1 MKNWLKICKFTL
13 KQAIRGAKFIP
24 STIIVGL
31 VIFAAVIVSNFLL
44 SGAIDNDSPME
55 ELEKVYIV
63 NETKLDIDTDSFV
76 SKNQSKYPNL
86 DITVTSD
93 KSAEEIAS
101 DSDATLVMKIAEDED
116 GTRLVVYIPKESS
129 VGNGDADDFAEAFS
143 KSISDAKISSIGIS
157 EDEFDMAVSD
167 LNITELE
174 AENSED
180 EQDLSLFAYMAPLAV
195 MMILYFLVIFYGQ
208 SIGQVVSIEKTSK
221 LMEYILTLTGPSGII
236 FGKVTAAFLEALIQ
250 LCVWIICGACGLV
263 ISDIAI
269 KGIIG
274 ENDKNI
280 IALFMEAMPEGG
292 VSGNFI
298 VLVILAVIALLVA
311 FLFYCFVSAMF
322 ASFAATAEELSQT
335 NSMSLM
341 TMLAGFLVSMYVPL
355 FTDNSKVGMTIIRII
370 PFTAAFCLPGD
381 VISARIGIVEYV
393 LYLALLIFFTVMLAI
408 LIGRVY
414 KNRLFKKGTKGIFAE
429 IVSAITGKES
439 SAEDQTNRQD
449 GTSVKEKA
457 LSVNDFANYDK
468 AKKAYTVIG
477 FGLLIF
483 ILAANSLGGSIGNV
497 IANIVAAN
505 GHKDIL
511 DIYESITFLTITN
524 IVGSYLI
531 AFPLFVLVSRFA
543 NDSVSKIK
551 GNITKG
557 QYLRALCIIFPV
569 DIGLGYLSNMLASV
583 ISGGQANNDLI
594 EGLLTGESILT
605 IIMVAVLAP
614 IFEELIFRKIIIDRT
629 RKYGEVVAIVY
640 SALAFGIFHCNLYQ
654 IFYAFALGL
663 IFGYVYIK
671 TGNVVLTIIMHM
683 AINGTSSIFYPLAPE
698 AYKVFI
704 IVMCVLGVVS
714 IIYTLIKRDVRI
726 ERAENEVSSKEL
738 TKVALLN
745 SGSIL
750 FAIVCALIAAYVLF
764 NSTLG

>member
-1 MKNWLKICKFTL
+1 
-13 KQAIRGAKFIP
+13 
-24 STIIVGL
+24 
-31 VIFAAVIVSNFLL
+31 
-44 SGAIDNDSPME
+44 
-55 ELEKVYIV
+55 
-63 NETKLDIDTDSFV
+63 
-76 SKNQSKYPNL
+76 
-86 DITVTSD
+86 
-93 KSAEEIAS
+93 
-101 DSDATLVMKIAEDED
+101 
-116 GTRLVVYIPKESS
+116 
-129 VGNGDADDFAEAFS
+129 
-143 KSISDAKISSIGIS
+143 
-157 EDEFDMAVSD
+157 
-167 LNITELE
+167 
-174 AENSED
+174 
-180 EQDLSLFAYMAPLAV
+180 
-195 MMILYFLVIFYGQ
+195 
-208 SIGQVVSIEKTSK
+208 
-221 LMEYILTLTGPSGII
+221 
-236 FGKVTAAFLEALIQ
+236 
-250 LCVWIICGACGLV
+250 
-263 ISDIAI
+263 
-269 KGIIG
+269 
-274 ENDKNI
+274 
-280 IALFMEAMPEGG
+280 
-292 VSGNFI
+292 
-298 VLVILAVIALLVA
+298 
-311 FLFYCFVSAMF
+311 
-322 ASFAATAEELSQT
+322 
-335 NSMSLM
+335 
-341 TMLAGFLVSMYVPL
+341 MYVPL

-439 SAEDQTNRQD
+439 SAEDQTNRQE

-483 ILAANSLGGSIGNV
+483 ILAANSLGGSIGNI

-524 IVGSYLI
+524 IIGSYLI

-594 EGLLTGESILT
+594 EDLLTGESILT

-698 AYKVFI
+698 AYKVFC

-745 SGSIL
+745 SGSII
-750 FAIVCALIAAYVLF
+750 FALVCALISAYTLYV
-764 NSTLG
+764 STLG

>member
-31 VIFAAVIVSNFLL
+31 VIFVAVIVSNFLL

-76 SKNQSKYPNL
+76 SKHQSKYPNL

-116 GTRLVVYIPKESS
+116 GCRLVVYIPKESS
-129 VGNGDADDFAEAFS
+129 VGNGEADDFAEAFS

-274 ENDKNI
+274 ETDKNI

-298 VLVILAVIALLVA
+298 VLVILAVVALLVA

-335 NSMSLM
+335 NAMSLM

-439 SAEDQTNRQD
+439 SSEDQTNRQE

-511 DIYESITFLTITN
+511 DIYESITFITITN
-524 IVGSYLI
+524 IIGSYLI

-594 EGLLTGESILT
+594 DNLLTGESILT

-698 AYKVFI
+698 AYKVFF

-726 ERAENEVSSKEL
+726 ERAENEVPSKEL